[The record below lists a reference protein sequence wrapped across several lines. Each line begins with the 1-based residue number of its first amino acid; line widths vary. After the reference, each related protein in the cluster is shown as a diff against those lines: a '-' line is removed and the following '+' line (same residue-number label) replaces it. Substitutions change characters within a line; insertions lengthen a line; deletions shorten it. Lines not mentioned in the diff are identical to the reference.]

1 MHIME
6 TRRVCLLVATICLGA
21 ACGGS
26 KGKTFFEREIE
37 PILSQKCAGNTSGCH
52 STNEADPYQF
62 AAGNLDVTSFE
73 AINKR
78 RDVLIK
84 FGAYPYPLL
93 LIKAVGPTALKIQ
106 YGPEIKD
113 IDVQHSGGGILD
125 LGSDAFFTLQNWL
138 ENGATENGLPAGTPP
153 QQGTGAC
160 SVDPLPGFDPAQ
172 FVNASTQA
180 SFDMFKTQVQPIL
193 DKHGCNAASCH
204 GAPQSDFYITCGQDD
219 TQLAFNFSQA
229 WGFVNSAAVDDS
241 QLLRVPLA
249 RTAGGRG
256 HTGGDQFPAI
266 DDTEFLT
273 IKTWAAQAGTL
284 LFAKPGETGKQLF
297 QDTVQPVLLQRGCA
311 FAACHSPGA
320 FNDFKLRAGIPG
332 FYSTVALQKNYDLLK
347 NEFMAVE
354 FPDARRGRAGA
365 KTVNVIDPR
374 VATVG
379 GVAHR
384 GGAVLETPDS
394 NMPADPATCPAATA
408 YCTLQAWLDQE
419 RADLLAQGKVTS
431 MNAGD
436 PIKIVYVERDA
447 GTATAGRLEFDTFKG
462 GADLKVVTTTFG
474 ANQALNAADA
484 GTAQSLLAG
493 CGGAG
498 LTAPAEVQYPNI
510 DNDAQRVVFAARQS
524 GNEPLAVFMVNIDGS
539 NCQRVTPNAADQ
551 NGLKIHNF
559 DPIFA
564 PDGNAIVFASTRG
577 KAGPTRS
584 LKRNLPQSD
593 LWRVSVNGQ
602 TVDQGSYEQMTF
614 LSNSEV
620 APAFM
625 REGRVTMTT
634 EKSGPS
640 FYQLSGRR
648 INWDLTDYHPLLAQ
662 RKESPYADLSAI
674 DTTKPSIGY
683 DSATDVREN
692 SDGNFLIILSDVN
705 ADGTPQVAGGG
716 GALGVF
722 NRSVGPFEEGRND
735 DGFLA
740 SLRILDGGRATGK
753 SGTAGSYRHPVGLP
767 DGRIMVAFAADAA
780 SANFQIVAVD
790 PRDGSS
796 SAVVTGGAGGKVRV
810 DAVLAYKFP
819 ARALYANRRQLV
831 FGGSVSTD
839 TDHAVLHMPDAPM
852 VFTLLTGNL
861 RRGRP
866 VDDFRAARF
875 LAIYSGGAASQ
886 LLGTADLADDGS
898 VRVQLPSR
906 TPIVLEIQDS
916 GHKPIRTMTE
926 EHQLGPGENIS
937 MGVSQ
942 ALFDSVCAG
951 CHGSVTGSELDAAI
965 RADALTGASQSSSVG
980 SLSKVGP

>member
-6 TRRVCLLVATICLGA
+6 LRRASLLLVMICLG
-21 ACGGS
+21 CGGS
-26 KGKTFFEREIE
+26 NKGKTFFDREIE

-52 STNEADPYQF
+52 STNEDDPFQF

-73 AINKR
+73 AIQKR

-93 LIKAVGPTALKIQ
+93 LIKGVGPAALKLQ
-106 YGPEIKD
+106 YGDVIKD

-138 ENGATENGLPAGTPP
+138 ENGATENGVPAATPP
-153 QQGTGAC
+153 QQGIGAC
-160 SVDPLPGFDPAQ
+160 SPDPLPGFDATK
-172 FVNASTQA
+172 FVNATTQA
-180 SFDMFKTQVQPIL
+180 SFDMFKAQVQPIL
-193 DKHGCNAASCH
+193 TRHGCNAASCH
-204 GAPQSDFYITCGQDD
+204 GAPQSDFYITCGADD
-219 TQLAFNFSQA
+219 NQLAFNFSQA
-229 WGFVNSAAVDDS
+229 WGMVNGTATDDS

-249 RTAGGRG
+249 RLAGGRG

-266 DDTEFLT
+266 DDTEFVT
-273 IKTWAAQAGTL
+273 VKTWAAQAGSL
-284 LFAKPGETGKQLF
+284 AFAQPGETGKQLF
-297 QDTVQPVLLQRGCA
+297 ADTVQPLLLQRGCA

-320 FNDFKLRAGIPG
+320 FNDFKLRSGIPG
-332 FYSTVALQKNYDLLK
+332 FYSTEALQKNYDLLK
-347 NEFMAVE
+347 NDFMALE

-365 KTVNVIDPR
+365 KTVNALDPR

-379 GVAHR
+379 GIVHR

-394 NMPADPATCPAATA
+394 GIPADPATCPAATG
-408 YCTLQAWLDQE
+408 YCVLQAWLDTE
-419 RADLLAQGKVTS
+419 RADLLAKGQVTS

-436 PIKIVYVERDA
+436 PIKIVYVERTA

-462 GADLKVVTTTFG
+462 GADLKVATTTFA
-474 ANQALNAADA
+474 ANQVLNPADA
-484 GTAQSLLAG
+484 GGAQSLLGG
-493 CGGAG
+493 CAG
-498 LTAPAEVQYPNI
+498 LTAGTADVSYPNVA
-510 DNDAQRVVFAARQS
+510 NDGTRVVFAARNS
-524 GNEPLAVFMVNIDGS
+524 VAEPLGVFMVNIDGS
-539 NCQRVTPNAADQ
+539 NCQRVTPAVPDQ
-551 NGLKIHNF
+551 NGIHIHNF
-559 DPIFA
+559 DPVFA
-564 PDGNAIVFASTRG
+564 PDGSAIVFASTRG
-577 KAGPTRS
+577 KAGPTKS
-584 LKRNLPQSD
+584 LVRNLPQSD

-634 EKSGPS
+634 EKAGTN

-648 INWDLTDYHPLLAQ
+648 MNWDLTDYHPLLAQ

-683 DSATDVREN
+683 SAATDVHESSN
-692 SDGNFLIILSDVN
+692 GDFMIILSDVDPN
-705 ADGTPQVAGGG
+705 GTPQVPGGG
-716 GALGVF
+716 GALGIF
-722 NRSVGPFEEGRND
+722 NRSVGPFEEGRVD
-735 DGFLA
+735 DGYIA
-740 SLRILDGGRATGK
+740 SLRVLNGGAATGRA
-753 SGTAGSYRHPVGLP
+753 GTASSYRRPAALP
-767 DGRIMVAFAADAA
+767 DGRIMASFASNA
-780 SANFQIVAVD
+780 SAANFDIVAVD
-790 PRDGSS
+790 PRDGTN
-796 SAVVTGGAGGKVRV
+796 SALFTNGGGKVRV
-810 DAVLAYKFP
+810 DAVLAYKSP
-819 ARALYANRRQLV
+819 PRVLYANRRQLV
-831 FGGSVSTD
+831 FGGSVSAD

-875 LAIYSGGAASQ
+875 LAIYSGGLTPTQ

-906 TPIVLEIQDS
+906 TPIILELQDGS
-916 GHKPIRTMTE
+916 HNPIRTMTE

-942 ALFDSVCAG
+942 ALFDGVCAG
-951 CHGSVTGSELDAAI
+951 CHGSVSGDERDVQI
-965 RADALTGASQSSSVG
+965 FPDALTGASQSSSVG